1 MAHVRGLVLIVL
13 VVAPAYRLGVVWI
26 GLRVGG
32 RQDEVL
38 VAGSLLAHR
47 VTRVDPILRLCPN
60 VELVIVFLYFGR
72 CQPRRR
78 QCAVAS
84 VLGSSG
90 SAGSAQ
96 RRQHRAEQ
104 IARLYARLLHVVDV
118 VDRVVVGGGRRV
130 VVVPCPVLPR
140 LVRPSRR
147 ILLRLGDLEAFLPT
161 EVAAVLEHVSRVGVQ
176 RPEAPFA
183 RLVRGS
189 WHFDKAV
196 VEGQR
201 MSGWLSFSRAH
212 QIDDGRWKLKRKN
225 LTQVYLFE
233 NQPSIHQHFSF
244 FFFNNSIPYGILPP
258 LLILSIERKQLHDE
272 SVNLRKC
279 QHLTLRVLDR
289 HRDQRDQAGR
299 KEAMVR

>member
-72 CQPRRR
+72 CQSRRR

-201 MSGWLSFSRAH
+201 MSGWFSFSRAH

-233 NQPSIHQHFSF
+233 NQPSIHQHFRF
-244 FFFNNSIPYGILPP
+244 L
-258 LLILSIERKQLHDE
+258 Q
-272 SVNLRKC
+272 
-279 QHLTLRVLDR
+279 
-289 HRDQRDQAGR
+289 
-299 KEAMVR
+299 

>member
-1 MAHVRGLVLIVL
+1 MAHVRGLVLVVL
-13 VVAPAYRLGVVWI
+13 VVAPAYRLGVVRI
-26 GLRVGG
+26 RLRVGG

-212 QIDDGRWKLKRKN
+212 QIDDGRWKLERKISLKFIFLKIN
-225 LTQVYLFE
+225 L
-233 NQPSIHQHFSF
+233 PSTNISF
-244 FFFNNSIPYGILPP
+244 FYDNSIPYGILPP

-299 KEAMVR
+299 KEGRGER